1 MKTAMQ
7 ELIDELNILE
17 RDGLIQIYKSPV
29 GNDMLEN
36 ILRFLLEKEKEQ
48 LQQYF
53 EYGIEAAEDY
63 YNKTYNQNK

>member
-36 ILRFLLEKEKEQ
+36 ILPFYLKRKRADNRCCQSKD
-48 LQQYF
+48 
-53 EYGIEAAEDY
+53 IWR
-63 YNKTYNQNK
+63 YNFYK